1 MYRTRVRRVHDV
13 LADAVR
19 RESRARRAPNAEAGS
34 SFACVGAGPLGGSR
48 GKNGTLLIDVATNIV

>member
-19 RESRARRAPNAEAGS
+19 RESREPAEPPEAL
-34 SFACVGAGPLGGSR
+34 ACVRRVLSSVQWAVGC
-48 GKNGTLLIDVATNIV
+48 VAKMVHYVAKNIV